1 LQIEHINAYNNKM
14 LSTFSSFMADQGD
27 RGDQLRILLA
37 TEYLPPFISG
47 IANRCKNLING
58 YRRKGHSVTVFS
70 VDGSDCDHNVTSIT
84 NPFYNRQ
91 RYFYCKREHFVY
103 RQCLSY

>member
-1 LQIEHINAYNNKM
+1 MDE
-14 LSTFSSFMADQGD
+14 GD
-27 RGDQLRILLA
+27 DKLRILLS

-58 YRRKGHSVTVFS
+58 YRKKGHTVTVFS
-70 VDGSDCDHNVTSIT
+70 VEGSYCDQKVTSIT

-91 RYFYCKREHFVY
+91 RYFNCKRERFVY
-103 RQCLSY
+103 HHCL